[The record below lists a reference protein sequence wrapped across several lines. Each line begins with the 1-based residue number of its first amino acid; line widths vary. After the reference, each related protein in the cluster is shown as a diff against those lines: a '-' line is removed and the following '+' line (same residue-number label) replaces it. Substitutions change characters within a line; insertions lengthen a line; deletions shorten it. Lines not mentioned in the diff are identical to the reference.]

1 MEIHYR
7 TKKLERSLTT
17 VKGLSKAYGRLARK
31 INQRIHQLKSADN
44 LSVIAQL
51 PALRLHS
58 HLGKNKGVWSIDIQE
73 NWRILFKIEQDPIPT
88 LEDGGVDIKKV
99 NTIRIESITDPH

>member
-17 VKGLSKAYGRLARK
+17 DKGLAKEYGSLAKK
-31 INQRIHQLKSADN
+31 IKQRMHQLKSADN
-44 LSVIAQL
+44 LAVLSKL
-51 PALRLHS
+51 PVLRLHQ
-58 HLGKNKGVWSIDIQE
+58 HKGKNKGIWSIDIHK
-73 NWRILFKIEQDPIPT
+73 NWRILFEIAQDPIPT

-99 NTIRIESITDPH
+99 SIIRIESIADPH